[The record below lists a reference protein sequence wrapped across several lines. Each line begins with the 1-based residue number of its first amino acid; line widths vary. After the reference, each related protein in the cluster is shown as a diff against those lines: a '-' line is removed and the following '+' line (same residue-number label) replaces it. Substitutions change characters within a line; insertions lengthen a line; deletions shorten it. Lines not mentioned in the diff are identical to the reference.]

1 MAEKVNILAVYNICR
16 ELVAQAEK
24 SAEQNNG
31 KVDESIL
38 PPLKEAFEKV
48 IEFEK
53 IHLITAHDVFYG
65 SILIN
70 MDTKISFNI
79 RGPMDLDLKKEP
91 IVLLFNP
98 LYLAKYKYAEF
109 TALVV
114 SEILRLVYAHPASF
128 ATLNSGKDT
137 KAHNHLEKAS
147 SASISSMVQ
156 QDIRLSKTDQNKKL
170 ILPQDAYTAAK
181 VNQETGKTPKDN
193 SSLEYYYKFLQNFA
207 KGDGDLQSQ
216 QEQPNPNGQSGQGM
230 GQGQPN
236 PNGQSGQGMGQG
248 QPNPNGQPDPN
259 AAATQNNQ
267 NGQTPH
273 QWEGLDSEDAK
284 EKIKSM
290 VSEAYDNM
298 NEKQR
303 GFMPAGLVEQIQKLL
318 KKPEISWKQVLRKYV
333 GAIPVP
339 HRKTKTR
346 LNRRQPY
353 RADLSG
359 QLPKRHVELVIAIDT
374 SGSMSN
380 SDIAYVINEI
390 FNIVKDYDSK
400 ITIIECDA
408 QIGRIYQP
416 KKACDVST
424 RVTGR
429 GGTSFHPVINH
440 INETG
445 AYKNA
450 LMIYFTDGY
459 GDYEIPKPRTMRNLW
474 VVLQDEK
481 NLSLKEPYGEVKA
494 LKKDADWIKMNDGN

>member
-1 MAEKVNILAVYNICR
+1 MAEKINILAVYNICR
-16 ELVAQAEK
+16 DLVTQAEK

-65 SILIN
+65 SVLIN

-79 RGPMDLDLKKEP
+79 RGPMDLDVKKDP
-91 IVLLFNP
+91 ITLLFNP
-98 LYLAKYKYAEF
+98 LFLAKYKYAEF
-109 TALVV
+109 TALVI

-128 ATLNSGKDT
+128 AQLNSTKDQ
-137 KAHNHLEKAS
+137 KLHDFLEKS
-147 SASISSMVQ
+147 SGASISGMVQ
-156 QDIRLSKTDQNKKL
+156 QDIRLDKKDQNKKL
-170 ILPQDAYTAAK
+170 ILPQDAYTTAK
-181 VNQETGKTPKDN
+181 MNQETERTPKDN
-193 SSLEYYYKFLQNFA
+193 SSLEYYYKFLQNFY
-207 KGDGDLQSQ
+207 KEKPNQPQPGNSQ
-216 QEQPNPNGQSGQGM
+216 GQSG
-230 GQGQPN
+230 GQ
-236 PNGQSGQGMGQG
+236 
-248 QPNPNGQPDPN
+248 GQPDPN
-259 AAATQNNQ
+259 APATQNNQ
-267 NGQTPH
+267 NGQQPH

-284 EKIKSM
+284 ERIKGM
-290 VSEAYDNM
+290 VSEVYENM

-303 GFMPAGLVEQIQKLL
+303 GYMPAGLVEQIQKLL
-318 KKPEISWKQVLRKYV
+318 KKPEITWKQVLRKYV

-359 QLPKRHVELVIAIDT
+359 QLPKRHIELVVAIDT

-408 QIGRIYQP
+408 QIGRIYQVKRP
-416 KKACDVST
+416 SDVST
-424 RVTGR
+424 RVSGR
-429 GGTSFHPVINH
+429 GGTSFVPVIDH

-445 AYKNA
+445 LYRNA

-459 GDYEIPKPRTMRNLW
+459 GDHEIPKPRTMRNLW

-481 NLSLKEPYGEVKA
+481 HLSLKEPYGEVKA
-494 LKKDADWIKMNDGN
+494 LKKDADWIKRNDGM